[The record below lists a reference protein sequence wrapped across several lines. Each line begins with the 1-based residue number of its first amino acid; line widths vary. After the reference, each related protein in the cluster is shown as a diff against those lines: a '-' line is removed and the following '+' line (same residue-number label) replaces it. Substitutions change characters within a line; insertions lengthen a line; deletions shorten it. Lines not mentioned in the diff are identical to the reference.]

1 VTAADAALAGAVLP
15 ARHPEVVLGPRCVTG
30 WRRQHLVGLPGGD
43 RVLTLGELE
52 FRVLSLLDGTTTVG
66 RVADEVSA
74 TTGAPLTPERL
85 GRLVA
90 VFAARGLLD
99 PPTPAAPPGG
109 GAPAVPPG
117 GSTPAGAVAGAGAGA
132 VATAPAG
139 RVPRPR
145 RTLLRAAWET
155 VHAARLLGPLLS
167 VARALLSRG
176 GALVSVPLVL
186 LALVQL
192 VTRAPEIVS
201 EARAAVAS
209 PPVAVVWVLA
219 LALSLAIHEAG
230 HALACLRWGGRVRA
244 VGLRWRLPLLVAYAD
259 VPGYQLLPRLGQRL
273 SACFAGVWTSLLL
286 LVPVAAAWR
295 LLDGTGP
302 AGVLAAV
309 QLGLV
314 VSSVVNLV
322 PVAGSDGY
330 RMLEQAVGVRN
341 LSRTS
346 TDVLLA
352 CATPAGR
359 ADLRRQRPALVGLYV
374 GYGLFCLLAVLVTG
388 ALVLSATTWAAH
400 QVLGRPAALAVGG
413 VVLAAMLAGTGIA
426 VARTVR
432 TPPAAPAAG

>member
-1 VTAADAALAGAVLP
+1 V
-15 ARHPEVVLGPRCVTG
+15 
-30 WRRQHLVGLPGGD
+30 
-43 RVLTLGELE
+43 
-52 FRVLSLLDGTTTVG
+52 
-66 RVADEVSA
+66 
-74 TTGAPLTPERL
+74 PL
-85 GRLVA
+85 
-90 VFAARGLLD
+90 
-99 PPTPAAPPGG
+99 
-109 GAPAVPPG
+109 
-117 GSTPAGAVAGAGAGA
+117 
-132 VATAPAG
+132 
-139 RVPRPR
+139 PR
-145 RTLLRAAWET
+145 RTLVRAAWES
-155 VHAARLLGPLLS
+155 VHAARLLGPLLP

-176 GALVSVPLVL
+176 GALVTVPLVL

-201 EARAAVAS
+201 EARAAVSS
-209 PPVAVVWVLA
+209 PPAAVVWVLA

-244 VGLRWRLPLLVAYAD
+244 VGVRWRLPLLVAYAD

-273 SACFAGVWTSLLL
+273 STCFAGVWTSLLL

-341 LSRTS
+341 LARTS

-352 CATPAGR
+352 CANPAGR
-359 ADLRRQRPALVGLYV
+359 ADLRRQRPALVALYV

-388 ALVLSATTWAAH
+388 ALVVSATTWAAH
-400 QVLGRPAALAVGG
+400 QVLGRPAALAVGL

>member
-1 VTAADAALAGAVLP
+1 MTAADAALAGAVLP

-52 FRVLSLLDGTTTVG
+52 FLVLSLLDGTTTAG
-66 RVADEVSA
+66 RVAAEVSA

-90 VFAARGLLD
+90 VFAVRGLLD
-99 PPTPAAPPGG
+99 LPIPT
-109 GAPAVPPG
+109 VPPG
-117 GSTPAGAVAGAGAGA
+117 GSTPAVTGAGA
-132 VATAPAG
+132 VARAPAG
-139 RVPRPR
+139 RVPLPR
-145 RTLLRAAWET
+145 RTLVRAAWES
-155 VHAARLLGPLLS
+155 VHAARLLGPLLP

-176 GALVSVPLVL
+176 GALVTVPLVL

-192 VTRAPEIVS
+192 ATRAPEIVS
-201 EARAAVAS
+201 EARAAVSS
-209 PPVAVVWVLA
+209 PPAAVVWVLA

-244 VGLRWRLPLLVAYAD
+244 VGVRWRLPLLVAYAD

-273 SACFAGVWTSLLL
+273 STCFAGVWTSLLL

-341 LSRTS
+341 LARTS

-359 ADLRRQRPALVGLYV
+359 ADLRRQRPALVALYV

-388 ALVLSATTWAAH
+388 ALVVSATTWAAH
-400 QVLGRPAALAVGG
+400 QVLGRPAALAVGL